1 MYLTAAAV
9 EAGASMQ
16 SANVATV
23 KPEPTSE
30 KLTALR
36 DERKAKFTEAMALE
50 YGTKEQN
57 DALTSVFKIDG
68 EIRAE
73 IANLK
78 QAEVAAKIAE
88 LRNGQIAKLAERD
101 AALRNLDAVTA
112 NKKATEEEKIAANDA
127 FNALNEPIVNA
138 LLSKY
143 ATAKPAA
150 IAPDGTAKVAGTK
163 GATSATIEDKLM
175 GYINGGKTPSE
186 AVKLVIEEGFSR
198 GTTGAVRTQMVK
210 DGKIAG

>member
-1 MYLTAAAV
+1 MESLKTQIAPV
-9 EAGASMQ
+9 
-16 SANVATV
+16 V
-23 KPEPTSE
+23 PTSE
-30 KLTALR
+30 KLTALNN
-36 DERKAKFTEAMALE
+36 DRKTKFQEAMALE

-57 DALTSVFKIDG
+57 DALTAVFKIDG

-73 IANLK
+73 LSAIK
-78 QAEVAAKIAE
+78 QAEAAAKIAE

-101 AALRNLDAVTA
+101 NALRALDAVNA
-112 NKKATEEEKIAANDA
+112 NKKASDEEKQAAHDA

-143 ATAKPAA
+143 AVAKPANV
-150 IAPDGTAKVAGTK
+150 APDGTAKVAGTK
-163 GATSATIEDKLM
+163 GATSATIEGKLM
-175 GYINGGKTPSE
+175 AHINAGKTSTE

-210 DGKIAG
+210 DGKIAN